1 VQTFVLG
8 TLSLTRA
15 LQRGVRR
22 LAYRTDRKAKFLA
35 IHIKR
40 EVTYERITATPGK
53 HSLWNGRCEGTLVL
67 RAAPIHD
74 PSNARHVDPVPR
86 VLRGLWDEAIAP
98 ETTER
103 VVPTGAEPARHAELE
118 HEPELAVFENLVTI
132 AHKSPNAANEPRA
145 NGIAVCESGDRRE
158 RTRFAC

>member
-1 VQTFVLG
+1 M
-8 TLSLTRA
+8 SA
-15 LQRGVRR
+15 SPRR
-22 LAYRTDRKAKFLA
+22 LASIRCGMAAVKEHLYCEPRPSTTQAMPDTS
-35 IHIKR
+35 I
-40 EVTYERITATPGK
+40 P
-53 HSLWNGRCEGTLVL
+53 SLVSC
-67 RAAPIHD
+67 
-74 PSNARHVDPVPR
+74 
-86 VLRGLWDEAIAP
+86 GLWDEAIAP